1 MTVKIDNKGAV
12 DYANSWTSSGRK
24 RQSCIKLSFIREMKE
39 AGIIDIEWCR
49 SEDMPAD
56 LFTKNLG
63 GTLFKQHTTIFC
75 GDDDYG

>member
-1 MTVKIDNKGAV
+1 M
-12 DYANSWTSSGRK
+12 RH
-24 RQSCIKLSFIREMKE
+24 SCIKLSFLRELKE
-39 AGIIDIEWCR
+39 KGMIDVEWCR

-63 GTLFKQHTTIFC
+63 GTLFKQHMTIFC